1 MAAARNENNRQ
12 FQFLKG
18 RSSLNNDATANPKTV
33 PESSLHSTHDKQ
45 MINMIKTL
53 WKYIPFFSIIKA
65 YTRKRALYEE
75 LAILGEFVTPLGEFE
90 IGWNFGNKL
99 RTIFTNIPFW
109 FWKNPLGMRTFFLLS
124 KLTLNFGRVL
134 RIRNIEKNI
143 FFKIRYL
150 AKVPENK
157 FQS

>member
-1 MAAARNENNRQ
+1 
-12 FQFLKG
+12 
-18 RSSLNNDATANPKTV
+18 
-33 PESSLHSTHDKQ
+33 

-109 FWKNPLGMRTFFLLS
+109 FWKNPLC
-124 KLTLNFGRVL
+124 
-134 RIRNIEKNI
+134 EDI
-143 FFKIRYL
+143 FFVI
-150 AKVPENK
+150 KVDPQLREGITYT
-157 FQS
+157 

>member
-1 MAAARNENNRQ
+1 MSATRNENNRQ

-18 RSSLNNDATANPKTV
+18 RSSLNIDATVNLKT
-33 PESSLHSTHDKQ
+33 DKQ

-65 YTRKRALYEE
+65 YTRKRAQCEN

-90 IGWNFGNKL
+90 IWWNFGNKL
-99 RTIFTNIPFW
+99 RTIFTNFHFW
-109 FWKNPLGMRTFFLLS
+109 FWKNHLGMRTFFWLS

-143 FFKIRYL
+143 FSKSDI
-150 AKVPENK
+150 
-157 FQS
+157 